1 MDTKAIVLWGGFIV
15 ICAIIYFVSRR
26 MKKQIEEDGIE
37 TTGVISRITNTGDI
51 DMEDMNFC
59 YYVRYCTDDGEE
71 VEGVLSNPS
80 ADLAEG
86 QQVRIKYHP
95 KHKTNAR
102 LVR

>member
-1 MDTKAIVLWGGFIV
+1 MDTKAIFLWGGFIL

-26 MKKQIEEDGIE
+26 MKKETEENGIE
-37 TTGVISRITNTGDI
+37 TIGVISRITNTGDI
-51 DMEDMNFC
+51 DPEDMHFC
-59 YYVRYCTDDGEE
+59 YYVRYCTEDGAE

-80 ADLAEG
+80 SDLTEV

-95 KHKTNAR
+95 KYKSNAR

>member
-1 MDTKAIVLWGGFIV
+1 MDTKAIFLWGGFIL

-26 MKKQIEEDGIE
+26 MKKETEENGIE
-37 TTGVISRITNTGDI
+37 TIGVISRITNTGDI
-51 DMEDMNFC
+51 DPEDMDLC
-59 YYVRYCTDDGEE
+59 YYVRYCTEDGEE

-80 ADLAEG
+80 SDLRVG

-95 KHKTNAR
+95 KYKENAR